1 MRRPQRSEPIG
12 RGETILVVDD
22 DSAIR
27 ALTIAYLDGLGFT
40 CLQAEHAQSALDVMA
55 AGPEVALLL
64 TDVILPGGM
73 NGRQLADEVRRCHP
87 KIKVV
92 YMSGY
97 DAGAVVQHGHLE
109 PDVEFL
115 EKPFRKADLARKL
128 HQVLHKS

>member
-1 MRRPQRSEPIG
+1 MRRPERSESIG
-12 RGETILVVDD
+12 QGETILVVDD

-27 ALTIAYLDGLGFT
+27 ALTIAYLDGLGFS
-40 CLQAEHAQSALDVMA
+40 CLQAEHAQSALEVMA

-87 KIKVV
+87 GIKVV

-97 DAGAVVQHGHLE
+97 DADAAVQHGHLDT
-109 PDVEFL
+109 DVDLL

-128 HQVLHKS
+128 HHVLYGS